1 LPETRYRSDTTSG
14 ACPRITSGAGSCGT
28 PTSIG
33 TTATREP
40 LPSPAASPLARLPIF
55 YGWLIVAA
63 AFVTMAVGVNA
74 RTSFSLLFPPILA
87 EYAWDRG
94 VVAGVFSFGF
104 LSSAV
109 ASPFVGRMIDRQGPR
124 LVIQIGVVTLALGLS
139 LATLA
144 SAPWQ
149 FYLTL
154 GTLVGIGGNFLG
166 YGVQSVILPN
176 WFARLRG
183 LAIGIA
189 FSGVGIGSI
198 VLLPWMQVMIAR
210 DGWRHAS
217 LALAI
222 IAVGLLCPLNL
233 VLRKRP
239 QDIGLN
245 PDGDSAPAG
254 AVASKADNIVDATW
268 AATEWTLARA
278 ARTARFWWISL
289 GYFGLLYAWYAVQV
303 HQTKYLTEIGI
314 SPIEAAWA
322 LGLVSLV
329 GVPGQI
335 IFGAV
340 SDRIGREWAWAIGC
354 LGFVICF
361 AALIALQASANP
373 LLLYAMI
380 LAQGFLGYSATSVLG
395 PIVAEIFEG
404 PHFGAIFGTVMVAA
418 IVGGAAGPWVTGLLF
433 DRTGNYVVA
442 FWIALALSVVSAAAI
457 FMAAPRKVRLV
468 AGQAEKRRL
477 DDAAR

>member
-1 LPETRYRSDTTSG
+1 
-14 ACPRITSGAGSCGT
+14 
-28 PTSIG
+28 
-33 TTATREP
+33 
-40 LPSPAASPLARLPIF
+40 
-55 YGWLIVAA
+55 
-63 AFVTMAVGVNA
+63 MAVGVNA

-124 LVIQIGVVTLALGLS
+124 LVIQIGIVTLALGLS

-154 GTLVGIGGNFLG
+154 GALVGIGGNFLG

-245 PDGDSAPAG
+245 PDGDPAPVAG
-254 AVASKADNIVDATW
+254 AVARKADNIVDATW

-340 SDRIGREWAWAIGC
+340 SDRIRTRMG
-354 LGFVICF
+354 LGDRMPR
-361 AALIALQASANP
+361 LRH
-373 LLLYAMI
+373 LLC
-380 LAQGFLGYSATSVLG
+380 GTHR
-395 PIVAEIFEG
+395 VAGEC
-404 PHFGAIFGTVMVAA
+404 
-418 IVGGAAGPWVTGLLF
+418 
-433 DRTGNYVVA
+433 R
-442 FWIALALSVVSAAAI
+442 SAAALRDDPRTRI
-457 FMAAPRKVRLV
+457 PRLLGDLRARPDRCRNLRRAALRCHLWNRDGRRDRRRCRGPMDHRPALRPHRKLCRGV
-468 AGQAEKRRL
+468 L
-477 DDAAR
+477 DRA